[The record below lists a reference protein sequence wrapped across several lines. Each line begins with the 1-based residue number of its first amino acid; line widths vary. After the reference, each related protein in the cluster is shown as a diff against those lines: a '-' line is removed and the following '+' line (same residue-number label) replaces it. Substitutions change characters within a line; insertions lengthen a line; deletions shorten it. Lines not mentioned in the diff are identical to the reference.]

1 MIAPPLEDQTIA
13 DRAGQERRVLET
25 RQSRKAVLNNP
36 FLSLK
41 HKNYRY
47 YFFGMCI
54 STIGTWMQNT
64 AQPWLA
70 YSLTKSALLLSVV
83 SALQFLPALLF
94 SLFAGVLID
103 RLPKKRMLII
113 TQSLSLLITFALWLL
128 VQSGGIKYWH
138 LLITAT
144 LLGFVN
150 TLDMPLRQAFV
161 VEMVG
166 HEDLMNAIALNSLT
180 FNVARMIGPSIA
192 GILMGAFGVASC
204 FLINSLSFVAVLISL
219 LFIHPIPCGVPEETS
234 AQSVF
239 SCIGDGLKYIFRN
252 EQLFITMLFMFVVSV
267 FALNY
272 GVTIPVFATQVLGL
286 KETGY
291 GFLMSALGAGALTG
305 ALVVAALSKSGPRRF
320 ILYFLPA
327 LTGLI
332 LILIGNTNSFLTTSL
347 SLAVG
352 GFLFVTYLSTANSN
366 LQIHTEDR
374 YRGRVMSVYSLIVA
388 GSTPIGNLFVGAADN
403 WFGARMGFIA
413 SGIAVAVFIVPIF
426 IFMFVRRDRV

>member
-1 MIAPPLEDQTIA
+1 MIAPPRENQTGA

-113 TQSLSLLITFALWLL
+113 TQSLSLIITFVLWLL

-219 LFIHPIPCGVPEETS
+219 FFIHPIPSGVPEETS

-239 SCIGDGLKYIFRN
+239 ACIGDGLKYIFRN
-252 EQLFITMLFMFVVSV
+252 EYLFITMLFMFVVSV

-291 GFLMSALGAGALTG
+291 GFLMSALGVGALTG

-320 ILYFLPA
+320 ILYIMPA
-327 LTGLI
+327 MTGLI

-347 SLAVG
+347 SLALG

-388 GSTPIGNLFVGAADN
+388 GSTPIGNLFVGVADN
-403 WFGARMGFIA
+403 WYGARMGFIA
-413 SGIAVAVFIVPIF
+413 SGIAVVVFIVPIY
-426 IFMFVRRDRV
+426 IFMFARRDRV

>member
-1 MIAPPLEDQTIA
+1 MSINPSGKI
-13 DRAGQERRVLET
+13 G
-25 RQSRKAVLNNP
+25 LNNP

-41 HKNYRY
+41 HQNYRY

-113 TQSLSLLITFALWLL
+113 TQSLSLVITFALWLL
-128 VQSGGIKYWH
+128 VKSGGIQYWH
-138 LLITAT
+138 LLVTAS
-144 LLGFVN
+144 LLGLVN
-150 TLDMPLRQAFV
+150 TLDMPLRQSFV

-192 GILMGAFGVASC
+192 GILMGTLGVSAC
-204 FLINSLSFVAVLISL
+204 FLINSLSFGAVLISL
-219 LFIHPIPCGVPEETS
+219 FFIHPVACAVPEQTERQGVFESIGEGLRYIRHNET
-234 AQSVF
+234 
-239 SCIGDGLKYIFRN
+239 
-252 EQLFITMLFMFVVSV
+252 LFITLLFMVVVST

-286 KETGY
+286 AETGY
-291 GFLMSALGAGALTG
+291 GFLMSALGAGALVG
-305 ALVVAALSKSGPRRF
+305 ALFVAALSKSGPRRY
-320 ILYFLPA
+320 ILFFLPV
-327 LTGLI
+327 LTGI
-332 LILIGNTNSFLTTSL
+332 VLILIGNTNSFLSTGI
-347 SLAVG
+347 SLAIG
-352 GFLFVTYLSTANSN
+352 GFLFVSYLSTANSN

-374 YRGRVMSVYSLIVA
+374 FRGRVMSVYSLVVA
-388 GSTPIGNLFVGAADN
+388 GSSPIGNLFVGAADN

-413 SGIAVAVFIVPIF
+413 SGIAVIVFIVPIY
-426 IFMFVRRDRV
+426 IFMFARRNRV

>member
-1 MIAPPLEDQTIA
+1 MSTNPQ
-13 DRAGQERRVLET
+13 RVG
-25 RQSRKAVLNNP
+25 LNNP

-41 HKNYRY
+41 HENYRY

-103 RLPKKRMLII
+103 RLPKKRMLIV
-113 TQSLSLLITFALWLL
+113 TQSLSLVITFALWLL
-128 VQSGGIKYWH
+128 VHSGGIQYWH
-138 LLITAT
+138 LLVTSS
-144 LLGFVN
+144 LLGLVN
-150 TLDMPLRQAFV
+150 TLDMPLRQSFV

-166 HEDLMNAIALNSLT
+166 HDDLMNAIALNSLT

-192 GILMGAFGVASC
+192 GIIMGAFGVSSC
-204 FLINSLSFVAVLISL
+204 FLINSLSFLAVLISL
-219 LFIHPIPCGVPEETS
+219 FFIHPIACETVQEKDEQGVF
-234 AQSVF
+234 A
-239 SCIGDGLKYIFRN
+239 CIGEGLKYIFHN
-252 EQLFITMLFMFVVSV
+252 ETLFTTMLFMTVVSI

-286 KETGY
+286 AETGY

-305 ALVVAALSKSGPRRF
+305 ALFVAALSKSGPRRF
-320 ILYFLPA
+320 ILFFLPA

-332 LILIGNTNSFLTTSL
+332 LILIGNTNSFLTTGL

-366 LQIHTEDR
+366 LQIHTVDR

-388 GSTPIGNLFVGAADN
+388 GSSPIGNLFVGAMDN

-413 SGIAVAVFIVPIF
+413 SGIAVMVFIVPIF
-426 IFMFVRRDRV
+426 VYMFIRRDR

>member
-1 MIAPPLEDQTIA
+1 MSINPSGKI
-13 DRAGQERRVLET
+13 G
-25 RQSRKAVLNNP
+25 LNNP

-41 HKNYRY
+41 HQNYRY

-113 TQSLSLLITFALWLL
+113 TQSLSLVITFALWLL
-128 VQSGGIKYWH
+128 VKSGGIQYWH
-138 LLITAT
+138 LLVTAS
-144 LLGFVN
+144 LLGLVN
-150 TLDMPLRQAFV
+150 TLDMPLRQSFV

-192 GILMGAFGVASC
+192 GILMGTLGVSAC
-204 FLINSLSFVAVLISL
+204 FLINSLSFGAVLISL
-219 LFIHPIPCGVPEETS
+219 FFIHPVACAVPEQTERQGVFESIGEGLRYIRHNET
-234 AQSVF
+234 
-239 SCIGDGLKYIFRN
+239 
-252 EQLFITMLFMFVVSV
+252 LFTTLLFMVVVST

-286 KETGY
+286 AETGY
-291 GFLMSALGAGALTG
+291 GFLMSALGAGALVG
-305 ALVVAALSKSGPRRF
+305 ALFVAALSKSGPRRY
-320 ILYFLPA
+320 ILFFLPV
-327 LTGLI
+327 LTGI
-332 LILIGNTNSFLTTSL
+332 VLILIGNTNSFLSTGI
-347 SLAVG
+347 SLAIG
-352 GFLFVTYLSTANSN
+352 GFLFVSYLSTANSN

-374 YRGRVMSVYSLIVA
+374 FRGRVMSVYSLVVA
-388 GSTPIGNLFVGAADN
+388 GSSPIGNLFVGAADN

-413 SGIAVAVFIVPIF
+413 SGIAVIVFIVPIY
-426 IFMFVRRDRV
+426 IFMFARRNRV

>member
-1 MIAPPLEDQTIA
+1 MATLQP
-13 DRAGQERRVLET
+13 
-25 RQSRKAVLNNP
+25 RKATLNNP

-41 HKNYRY
+41 HANFRY
-47 YFFGMCI
+47 YFAGMCV

-113 TQSLSLLITFALWLL
+113 TQSLSLAITFALWLL
-128 VQSGGIKYWH
+128 VRTGEVQYWH
-138 LLITAT
+138 LLVTAT

-166 HEDLMNAIALNSLT
+166 HDDLMNAIALNSLT
-180 FNVARMIGPSIA
+180 FNVARMIGPSLA
-192 GILMGAFGVASC
+192 GILMGTLGISAC
-204 FLINSLSFVAVLISL
+204 FLVNALSFGAVLISL
-219 LFIHPIPCGVPEETS
+219 FFIHPVACFVPEKEERKG
-234 AQSVF
+234 VF
-239 SCIGDGLKYIFRN
+239 ASIGEGLKYIVHD
-252 EQLFITMLFMFVVSV
+252 ETLFTTLLFMMVVSI

-272 GVTIPVFATQVLGL
+272 GVTIPVFAREVLGL
-286 KETGY
+286 AETGY
-291 GFLMSALGAGALTG
+291 GFLMSTLGAGALLG
-305 ALVVAALSKSGPRRF
+305 ALLVAALSKNGPRRF
-320 ILYFLPA
+320 ILIFLPA

-332 LILIGNTNSFLTTSL
+332 LIVIGNTSQFLTTAL

-366 LQIHTEDR
+366 LQIHTQDR
-374 YRGRVMSVYSLIVA
+374 FRGRVMSVYSLVLA
-388 GSTPIGNLFVGAADN
+388 GSSPLGNLFVGAMDS

-413 SGIAVAVFIVPIF
+413 SGIAVMVFIVPIF
-426 IFMFVRRDRV
+426 VYIFVRRNRV

>member
-1 MIAPPLEDQTIA
+1 MSTNPQKI
-13 DRAGQERRVLET
+13 G
-25 RQSRKAVLNNP
+25 LNNP

-41 HKNYRY
+41 HENYRY
-47 YFFGMCI
+47 YFFGMCV

-103 RLPKKRMLII
+103 RLPKKRMLIV
-113 TQSLSLLITFALWLL
+113 TQSLSLVITFVLWLL
-128 VQSGGIKYWH
+128 VHSGGIQYWH
-138 LLITAT
+138 LLVTAS
-144 LLGFVN
+144 LLGLVN
-150 TLDMPLRQAFV
+150 TLDMPLRHSFV

-166 HEDLMNAIALNSLT
+166 HDDLMNAIALNSLT

-192 GILMGAFGVASC
+192 GIIMGAFGVSAC
-204 FLINSLSFVAVLISL
+204 FLVNSLSFLAVLISL
-219 LFIHPIPCGVPEETS
+219 FFIHPIACEVVKEKEEQQGVF
-234 AQSVF
+234 V
-239 SCIGDGLKYIFRN
+239 CIREGLTYIFHN
-252 EQLFITMLFMFVVSV
+252 ETLFTTMLFMTVVSI

-286 KETGY
+286 AETGY
-291 GFLMSALGAGALTG
+291 GFLMSTLGAGALMG
-305 ALVVAALSKSGPRRF
+305 ALFVAALSKSGPMRF
-320 ILYFLPA
+320 ILTFLPA

-347 SLAVG
+347 TLAVG

-366 LQIHTEDR
+366 LQIHTVDR
-374 YRGRVMSVYSLIVA
+374 FRGRVMSVYSLIVA
-388 GSTPIGNLFVGAADN
+388 GSTPIGNLFVGAMDN

-413 SGIAVAVFIVPIF
+413 SGIAVMIFIVPIF
-426 IFMFVRRDRV
+426 VYM

>member
-1 MIAPPLEDQTIA
+1 MSTNPQ
-13 DRAGQERRVLET
+13 RVG
-25 RQSRKAVLNNP
+25 LNNP

-41 HKNYRY
+41 HENYRY

-103 RLPKKRMLII
+103 RLPKKRMLMI
-113 TQSLSLLITFALWLL
+113 TQSLSLVITFALWLL
-128 VQSGGIKYWH
+128 VHSGGIQYWH
-138 LLITAT
+138 LLVTSS
-144 LLGFVN
+144 LLGLVN
-150 TLDMPLRQAFV
+150 TLDMPLRQSFV

-166 HEDLMNAIALNSLT
+166 HDDLMNAIALNSLT

-192 GILMGAFGVASC
+192 GIIMGAFGVSSC
-204 FLINSLSFVAVLISL
+204 FLINSLSFLAVLISL
-219 LFIHPIPCGVPEETS
+219 FFIHPIACETVQEKDEQGVF
-234 AQSVF
+234 A
-239 SCIGDGLKYIFRN
+239 CIGEGLKYIFHN
-252 EQLFITMLFMFVVSV
+252 ETLFTTMLFMTVVSI

-286 KETGY
+286 AETGY

-305 ALVVAALSKSGPRRF
+305 ALFVAALSKSGPRRF
-320 ILYFLPA
+320 ILFFLPA

-332 LILIGNTNSFLTTSL
+332 LILIGNTNSFLTTGI

-366 LQIHTEDR
+366 LQIHTVDR

-388 GSTPIGNLFVGAADN
+388 GSSPIGNLFVGAMDN

-413 SGIAVAVFIVPIF
+413 SGIAVMVFIVPIF
-426 IFMFVRRDRV
+426 VYMFIRRDR

>member
-1 MIAPPLEDQTIA
+1 MQTV
-13 DRAGQERRVLET
+13 RPSKLGFG
-25 RQSRKAVLNNP
+25 NP
-36 FLSLK
+36 FAALK
-41 HKNYRY
+41 HRNFLY
-47 YFFGMCI
+47 YFCGMCV

-70 YSLTKSALLLSVV
+70 YTLTNSAFKLSLV
-83 SALQFLPALLF
+83 SALQFVPVLLF

-103 RLPKKRMLII
+103 RLPKKRMLIV
-113 TQSLSLLITFALWLL
+113 TQSLSLVITLVLALL
-128 VQSGGIKYWH
+128 VLSGRIRYWH
-138 LLITAT
+138 LLITSA
-144 LLGFVN
+144 LMGFVN
-150 TLDMPLRQAFV
+150 TLDMPLRQSFV

-166 HEDLMNAIALNSLT
+166 HDDLMNAIALNSLT

-192 GILMGAFGVASC
+192 GIIMGAFGVSSC
-204 FLINSLSFVAVLISL
+204 FLINSLSFLAVLISL
-219 LFIHPIPCGVPEETS
+219 FFIHPIACETVQEKDEQGVF
-234 AQSVF
+234 A
-239 SCIGDGLKYIFRN
+239 CIGEGLKYIFHN
-252 EQLFITMLFMFVVSV
+252 ETLFTTMLFMTVVSI

-286 KETGY
+286 AETGY

-305 ALVVAALSKSGPRRF
+305 ALFVAALSKSGPRRF
-320 ILYFLPA
+320 ILFFLPA

-332 LILIGNTNSFLTTSL
+332 LILIGNTNSFLTTGL

-366 LQIHTEDR
+366 LQIHTVDR

-388 GSTPIGNLFVGAADN
+388 GSSPIGNLFVGAMDN

-413 SGIAVAVFIVPIF
+413 SGIAVMVFIVPIF
-426 IFMFVRRDRV
+426 VYMFIRRDR

>member
-1 MIAPPLEDQTIA
+1 MATNPQKI
-13 DRAGQERRVLET
+13 G
-25 RQSRKAVLNNP
+25 LNNP

-113 TQSLSLLITFALWLL
+113 TQSLSLVITFVLWLL
-128 VQSGGIKYWH
+128 ARSGGIQYWH
-138 LLITAT
+138 LLVTAS
-144 LLGFVN
+144 LLGLVN
-150 TLDMPLRQAFV
+150 TLDMPLRQSFV

-204 FLINSLSFVAVLISL
+204 FLINSLSFLAVLISL
-219 LFIHPIPCGVPEETS
+219 FFIHPIPCEIPKEENKQGVF
-234 AQSVF
+234 A
-239 SCIGDGLKYIFRN
+239 CIGDGLKYIVHN
-252 EQLFITMLFMFVVSV
+252 ETLLITMLFMFVVST

-286 KETGY
+286 AETGY
-291 GFLMSALGAGALTG
+291 GFLMSALGAGALMG
-305 ALVVAALSKSGPRRF
+305 ALIVAALSKSGPRRF

-327 LTGLI
+327 LTGFI

-347 SLAVG
+347 ALAVG

-366 LQIHTEDR
+366 LQIHTVDR

-388 GSTPIGNLFVGAADN
+388 GSSPIGNLFVGAVDN

-413 SGIAVAVFIVPIF
+413 SGVVVMVLIVPIYV
-426 IFMFVRRDRV
+426 FMAARRNRV

>member
-1 MIAPPLEDQTIA
+1 M
-13 DRAGQERRVLET
+13 
-25 RQSRKAVLNNP
+25 LNNP

-47 YFFGMCI
+47 YFFGMCV

-113 TQSLSLLITFALWLL
+113 TQSLSLVITFALWLL
-128 VQSGGIKYWH
+128 VHSGGIQYWH
-138 LLITAT
+138 LLVTSS
-144 LLGFVN
+144 LLGLVN
-150 TLDMPLRQAFV
+150 TLDMPLRQSFV

-166 HEDLMNAIALNSLT
+166 HDDLMNAIALNSLT

-192 GILMGAFGVASC
+192 GIIMGAFGVSSC
-204 FLINSLSFVAVLISL
+204 FLINSLSFLAVLISL
-219 LFIHPIPCGVPEETS
+219 FFIHPIACETVQEKDEQGVF
-234 AQSVF
+234 A
-239 SCIGDGLKYIFRN
+239 CIGEGLKYIFHN
-252 EQLFITMLFMFVVSV
+252 ETLFTTMLFMTVVSI

-286 KETGY
+286 AETGY

-305 ALVVAALSKSGPRRF
+305 ALFVAALSKSGPRRF
-320 ILYFLPA
+320 ILFFLPA

-332 LILIGNTNSFLTTSL
+332 LILIGNTNSFLTTGL

-366 LQIHTEDR
+366 LQIHTVDR

-388 GSTPIGNLFVGAADN
+388 GSSPIGNLFVGAMDN

-413 SGIAVAVFIVPIF
+413 SGIAVMVFIVPIF
-426 IFMFVRRDRV
+426 VYMFIRRDR

>member
-1 MIAPPLEDQTIA
+1 M
-13 DRAGQERRVLET
+13 
-25 RQSRKAVLNNP
+25 LNNP

-103 RLPKKRMLII
+103 RLPKKRMLMI
-113 TQSLSLLITFALWLL
+113 TQSLSLVITFALWLL
-128 VQSGGIKYWH
+128 VHSGGIQYWH
-138 LLITAT
+138 LLVTSS
-144 LLGFVN
+144 LLGLVN
-150 TLDMPLRQAFV
+150 TLDMPLRQSFV

-166 HEDLMNAIALNSLT
+166 HDDLMNAIALNSLT

-192 GILMGAFGVASC
+192 GIIMGAFGVSSC
-204 FLINSLSFVAVLISL
+204 FLINSLSFLAVLISL
-219 LFIHPIPCGVPEETS
+219 FFIHPIACETVQEKDEQGVF
-234 AQSVF
+234 A
-239 SCIGDGLKYIFRN
+239 CIGEGLKYIFHN
-252 EQLFITMLFMFVVSV
+252 ETLFTTMLFMTVVSI

-286 KETGY
+286 AETGY

-305 ALVVAALSKSGPRRF
+305 ALFVAALSKSGPRRF
-320 ILYFLPA
+320 ILFFLPA

-332 LILIGNTNSFLTTSL
+332 LILIGNTNSFLTTGI

-366 LQIHTEDR
+366 LQIHTVDR

-388 GSTPIGNLFVGAADN
+388 GSSPIGNLFVGAMDN

-413 SGIAVAVFIVPIF
+413 SGIAVMVFIVPIF
-426 IFMFVRRDRV
+426 VYMFIRRDR

>member
-1 MIAPPLEDQTIA
+1 M
-13 DRAGQERRVLET
+13 
-25 RQSRKAVLNNP
+25 LNNP

-103 RLPKKRMLII
+103 RLPKKRMLIV
-113 TQSLSLLITFALWLL
+113 TQSLSLVITFALWLL
-128 VQSGGIKYWH
+128 VHSGGIQYWH
-138 LLITAT
+138 LLVTSS
-144 LLGFVN
+144 LLGLVN
-150 TLDMPLRQAFV
+150 TLDMPLRQSFV

-166 HEDLMNAIALNSLT
+166 HDDLMNAIALNSLT

-192 GILMGAFGVASC
+192 GIIMGAFGVSSC
-204 FLINSLSFVAVLISL
+204 FLINSLSFLAVLISL
-219 LFIHPIPCGVPEETS
+219 FFIHPIACETVQEKDEQGVF
-234 AQSVF
+234 A
-239 SCIGDGLKYIFRN
+239 CIGEGLKYIFHN
-252 EQLFITMLFMFVVSV
+252 ETLFTTMLFMTVVSI

-286 KETGY
+286 AETGY

-305 ALVVAALSKSGPRRF
+305 ALFVAALSKSGPRRF
-320 ILYFLPA
+320 ILFFLPA

-332 LILIGNTNSFLTTSL
+332 LILIGNTNSFLTTGI

-366 LQIHTEDR
+366 LQIHTVDR

-388 GSTPIGNLFVGAADN
+388 GSSPIGNLFVGAMDN

-413 SGIAVAVFIVPIF
+413 SGIAVMVFIMPIF
-426 IFMFVRRDRV
+426 VYMFIRRDR

>member
-1 MIAPPLEDQTIA
+1 
-13 DRAGQERRVLET
+13 
-25 RQSRKAVLNNP
+25 VLNNP

-103 RLPKKRMLII
+103 RLPKKRMLMI
-113 TQSLSLLITFALWLL
+113 TQSLSLVITFALWLL
-128 VQSGGIKYWH
+128 VHSGGIQYWH
-138 LLITAT
+138 LLVTSS
-144 LLGFVN
+144 LLGLVN
-150 TLDMPLRQAFV
+150 TLDMPLRQSFV

-166 HEDLMNAIALNSLT
+166 HDDLMNAIALNSLT

-192 GILMGAFGVASC
+192 GIIMGAFGVSSC
-204 FLINSLSFVAVLISL
+204 FLINSLSFLAVLISL
-219 LFIHPIPCGVPEETS
+219 FFIHPIACETVQEKDEQGVF
-234 AQSVF
+234 A
-239 SCIGDGLKYIFRN
+239 CIGEGLKYIFHN
-252 EQLFITMLFMFVVSV
+252 ETLFTTMLFMTVVSI

-286 KETGY
+286 AETGY

-305 ALVVAALSKSGPRRF
+305 ALFVAALSKSGPRRF
-320 ILYFLPA
+320 ILFFLPA

-332 LILIGNTNSFLTTSL
+332 LILIGNTNSFLTTGI

-366 LQIHTEDR
+366 LQIHTVDR

-388 GSTPIGNLFVGAADN
+388 GSSPIGNLFVGAMDN

-413 SGIAVAVFIVPIF
+413 SGIAVMVFIVPIF
-426 IFMFVRRDRV
+426 VYMFIRRDR

>member
-1 MIAPPLEDQTIA
+1 MSTNPQ
-13 DRAGQERRVLET
+13 RVG
-25 RQSRKAVLNNP
+25 LNNP

-41 HKNYRY
+41 HENYRY

-113 TQSLSLLITFALWLL
+113 TQSLSLVITFALWLL
-128 VQSGGIKYWH
+128 VHSGGIQYWH
-138 LLITAT
+138 LLVTSS
-144 LLGFVN
+144 LLGLVN
-150 TLDMPLRQAFV
+150 TLDMPLRQSFV

-166 HEDLMNAIALNSLT
+166 HDDLMNAIALNSLT

-192 GILMGAFGVASC
+192 GIIMGAFGVSSC
-204 FLINSLSFVAVLISL
+204 FLINSLSFLAVLISL
-219 LFIHPIPCGVPEETS
+219 FFIHPIACETVQEKDEQGVF
-234 AQSVF
+234 A
-239 SCIGDGLKYIFRN
+239 CIGEGLKYIFHN
-252 EQLFITMLFMFVVSV
+252 ETLFTTMLFMTVVSI

-286 KETGY
+286 AETGY

-305 ALVVAALSKSGPRRF
+305 ALFVAALSKSGPRRF
-320 ILYFLPA
+320 ILFFLPA

-332 LILIGNTNSFLTTSL
+332 LILIGNTNSFLTTGI

-366 LQIHTEDR
+366 LQIHTVDR

-388 GSTPIGNLFVGAADN
+388 GSSPIGNLFVGAMDN

-413 SGIAVAVFIVPIF
+413 SGIAVMVFIVPIF
-426 IFMFVRRDRV
+426 VYMFIRRDR

>member
-1 MIAPPLEDQTIA
+1 MSTNPQ
-13 DRAGQERRVLET
+13 RVG
-25 RQSRKAVLNNP
+25 LNNP

-41 HKNYRY
+41 HENYRY
-47 YFFGMCI
+47 YFFGMCV

-113 TQSLSLLITFALWLL
+113 TQSLSLVITFALWLL
-128 VQSGGIKYWH
+128 VHSGGIQYWH
-138 LLITAT
+138 LLVTSS
-144 LLGFVN
+144 LLGLVN
-150 TLDMPLRQAFV
+150 TLDMPLRQSFV

-166 HEDLMNAIALNSLT
+166 HDDLMNAIALNSLT

-192 GILMGAFGVASC
+192 GIIMGAFGVSSC
-204 FLINSLSFVAVLISL
+204 FLINSLSFLAVLISL
-219 LFIHPIPCGVPEETS
+219 FFIHPIACETVQEKDEQGVF
-234 AQSVF
+234 A
-239 SCIGDGLKYIFRN
+239 CIGEGLKYIFHN
-252 EQLFITMLFMFVVSV
+252 ETLFTTMLFMTVVSI

-286 KETGY
+286 AETGY

-305 ALVVAALSKSGPRRF
+305 ALIVAALSRSGPRRF
-320 ILYFLPA
+320 ILFFLPA

-332 LILIGNTNSFLTTSL
+332 LILIGNTNSFLTTGL

-366 LQIHTEDR
+366 LQIHTVDR

-388 GSTPIGNLFVGAADN
+388 GSTPIGNLFVGAMDN

-413 SGIAVAVFIVPIF
+413 SGIAVMVFIVPIF
-426 IFMFVRRDRV
+426 VYMFIQRDR